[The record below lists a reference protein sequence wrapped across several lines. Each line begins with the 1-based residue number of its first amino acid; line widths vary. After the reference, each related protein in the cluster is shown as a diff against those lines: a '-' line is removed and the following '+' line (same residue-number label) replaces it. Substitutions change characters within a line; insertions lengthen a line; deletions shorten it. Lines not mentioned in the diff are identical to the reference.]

1 LTTILNLVISE
12 KYRCPNP
19 ACNSDK
25 VSVGREAFRCLS
37 CGIKWS
43 KSHHCPRCKR
53 KYLKDFDTTVECP
66 VCRLE
71 FEKQD
76 FDKYTND
83 DEILSLQEKYEI
95 AKLLREN

>member
-1 LTTILNLVISE
+1 MSGE
-12 KYRCPNP
+12 YRCQNP

-25 VSVGREAFRCLS
+25 ISVGKESFRCLS

-53 KYLKDFDTTVECP
+53 KYLMDFDTTVECP
-66 VCRLE
+66 VCNLE

-76 FDKYTND
+76 FDEYTD
-83 DEILSLQEKYEI
+83 DDDILSLQEKHEI
-95 AKLLREN
+95 AKLLRES